1 MEFFSVLHP
10 YLRNQIQKIMKTF
23 FSIIAFMLVTALGPA
38 TQVVIKGTVTDGS
51 GNPLSGVVVMVK
63 GTNITAMTGVD
74 GTYAITISQEAK
86 ILLFSL
92 RGMKPLEELIS
103 GRTLINVT
111 MEPDN
116 TADIERKPDD
126 PVIPDKDKEEKRV
139 DEVLYYVVEED
150 VICESADAAV
160 YDRHVAAPAGAQMKS
175 AYYRHPHPVPQN
187 TESYTGIS
195 ENGYRDPLQEPYST
209 FSIDVDNA
217 SYSNVRRFINLGQE
231 VPADAVRIEEMINYF
246 RYDYPQPSG
255 EHPFSVYT
263 EAGICPWNNNH
274 YLLHIGLRGKDI
286 DRSELPPS
294 NLVFLIDV
302 SGSMNYPNKL
312 PLLKSAFSLL
322 INEQRETDRVA
333 MVVYA
338 GAAGVVLKSTP
349 GNRKETIMQAL
360 DNLQAGGSTAG
371 GAGLMLAYKIAEKN
385 FIKEGNNRII
395 LATDGDFN
403 VGVSDNASMEKL
415 VEQKRGLGIYMTVLG
430 FGMGNIKDD
439 KMEIIADKGNGN
451 YAYIDNIQEA
461 RRVLVQEFGGT
472 LFTIAKDVKFQIE
485 FNPAYVKAY
494 RLVGY
499 ENRLLADRDFN
510 DDTKDAGEM
519 GAGHTVTALYEIVPA
534 GSDETGLPTVDPLR
548 YQGKGVAGDVAGKGS
563 GSGEPAASGY
573 YDYRTESR
581 PSDERYPALK
591 DAPRELCNIKLRY
604 KDPDALTS
612 KLFSKTVDTDIKK
625 AGETTDRFRFSAAVA
640 EFGMI
645 LRDSKFRGTSTVED
659 VVSLA
664 SGARG
669 TDPDGYRAEFIRL
682 VQSAK

>member
-1 MEFFSVLHP
+1 
-10 YLRNQIQKIMKTF
+10 
-23 FSIIAFMLVTALGPA
+23 
-38 TQVVIKGTVTDGS
+38 
-51 GNPLSGVVVMVK
+51 
-63 GTNITAMTGVD
+63 
-74 GTYAITISQEAK
+74 
-86 ILLFSL
+86 
-92 RGMKPLEELIS
+92 
-103 GRTLINVT
+103 
-111 MEPDN
+111 
-116 TADIERKPDD
+116 
-126 PVIPDKDKEEKRV
+126 VIPDKDKEEKRV

-209 FSIDVDNA
+209 CSIAVDNA
-217 SYSNVRRFINLGQE
+217 SDSNVRRFITLGQE

-322 INEQRETDRVA
+322 INEQRETARVA
-333 MVVYA
+333 LVVYA
-338 GAAGVVLKSTP
+338 GAAGVVLESTP

>member
-1 MEFFSVLHP
+1 
-10 YLRNQIQKIMKTF
+10 
-23 FSIIAFMLVTALGPA
+23 MLVTTIGPA
-38 TQVVIKGTVTDGS
+38 TQVIIKGTVTDATGT
-51 GNPLSGVVVMVK
+51 PLSGVVVLVK
-63 GTNITAMTGVD
+63 GTNITAMTGTN
-74 GTYAITISQEAK
+74 GRYAITSGPEAK
-86 ILLFSL
+86 TLVFSL
-92 RGMKPLEELIS
+92 RGWKSLEEPIA
-103 GRTLINVT
+103 GRTIINVA
-111 MEPDN
+111 MEADPSVKSDSLASPDR
-116 TADIERKPDD
+116 AREVK
-126 PVIPDKDKEEKRV
+126 KEKQPAH
-139 DEVLYYVVEED
+139 DEVYAVAMEEVVM
-150 VICESADAAV
+150 ESAPAIA
-160 YDRHVAAPAGAQMKS
+160 YDRSAHVMGGVNAKAAWHHQP
-175 AYYRHPHPVPQN
+175 YTEPN
-187 TESYTGIS
+187 TESYADIS
-195 ENGYRDPLQEPYST
+195 ENGYRDPLREPYST

-246 RYDYPQPSG
+246 RYDYPKPSG

-263 EAGICPWNNNH
+263 EAGICPWNGNH
-274 YLLHIGLRGKDI
+274 YLLHVGLRGKDI

-302 SGSMNYPNKL
+302 SGSMDYPNKL
-312 PLLKSAFSLL
+312 PLLKSAFGMLV
-322 INEQRETDRVA
+322 NELREQDRVA

-338 GAAGVVLKSTP
+338 GAAGVVLESTP

-371 GAGLMLAYKIAEKN
+371 GAGLMLAYKIAERN
-385 FIKEGNNRII
+385 FVKGGNNRII

-403 VGVSDNASMEKL
+403 VGVSDNKSMEQL
-415 VEQKRGLGIYMTVLG
+415 VEEKRGLGIYMTVLG

-499 ENRLLADRDFN
+499 ENRLLADQDFN

-519 GAGHTVTALYEIVPA
+519 GAGHTVTALYEIIPA

-548 YQGKGVAGDVAGKGS
+548 YQGSRSGDLPGEVGRGDLSGEVGRGDGSRTIGRVYADDPVAG
-563 GSGEPAASGY
+563 
-573 YDYRTESR
+573 TSR
-581 PSDERYPALK
+581 SSRDERAGTN
-591 DAPRELCNIKLRY
+591 DVPRELCNIKLRY

-612 KLFSKTVDTDIKK
+612 KLFSKTVGTDIKK

-645 LRDSKFRGTSTVED
+645 LRDSKFRGSATTAD
-659 VVSLA
+659 VISLA
-664 SGARG
+664 TGARG
-669 TDPDGYRAEFIRL
+669 ADPDGYRAEFIRL
-682 VQSAK
+682 VQSAR

>member
-1 MEFFSVLHP
+1 
-10 YLRNQIQKIMKTF
+10 MKTIA
-23 FSIIAFMLVTALGPA
+23 SVIAFLLLTAAGPA
-38 TQVVIKGTVTDGS
+38 TQIVIKGTVTGTD
-51 GNPLSGVVVMVK
+51 NLPLSGVVVMIK
-63 GTNITAMTGVD
+63 GTNISAMTGTD
-74 GTYAITISQEAK
+74 GRYSITAGPEAK
-86 ILLFSL
+86 TLIFSL
-92 RGMKPLEELIS
+92 RGMKPLEEPIL
-103 GRTLINVT
+103 GRTVINVT
-111 MEPDN
+111 LEQETVVVTAMNGEPGKENKKDRKTERYVAME
-116 TADIERKPDD
+116 
-126 PVIPDKDKEEKRV
+126 
-139 DEVLYYVVEED
+139 VVE
-150 VICESADAAV
+150 CESLAGVA
-160 YDRHVAAPAGAQMKS
+160 YDQVAAAPGTAYAKS
-175 AYYRHPHPVPQN
+175 AWHNQPYIEQN
-187 TESYTGIS
+187 TESYAGIS
-195 ENGYRDPLQEPYST
+195 ENGYRDPLREPYST

-246 RYDYPQPSG
+246 KYDYPEPAG

-263 EAGICPWNNNH
+263 ETGVSPWNKNH
-274 YLLHIGLRGKDI
+274 YLLHIGLRAKDI

-294 NLVFLIDV
+294 NLVFLLDV

-322 INEQRETDRVA
+322 LNELREEDRVA
-333 MVVYA
+333 IVVYA
-338 GAAGVVLKSTP
+338 GAAGVVLESTP
-349 GNRKETIMQAL
+349 GNKKEIIRQAL

-385 FIKEGNNRII
+385 FIKGGNNRII

-403 VGVSDNASMEKL
+403 VGVSDNASMEQL
-415 VEQKRGLGIYMTVLG
+415 VEKQRGLGIYMTVLG

-461 RRVLVQEFGGT
+461 RRVLVQEFGRT
-472 LFTIAKDVKFQIE
+472 LFTVAKDVKFQVE
-485 FNPAYVKAY
+485 FNPADVKAY

-499 ENRLLADRDFN
+499 ENRLLADKDFN

-519 GAGHTVTALYEIVPA
+519 GAGHTVTALYEIIPA
-534 GSDETGLPTVDPLR
+534 GSDETGFPTVDPLR
-548 YQGKGVAGDVAGKGS
+548 YQGKGTAGAAAGKGS
-563 GSGEPAASGY
+563 GEPTVDGYHGSGT
-573 YDYRTESR
+573 DESR
-581 PSDERYPALK
+581 PSEEMRLSLK
-591 DAPRELCNIKLRY
+591 DAPRELCNIKLRD
-604 KDPDALTS
+604 KEPDGLTS
-612 KLFSKTVDTDIKK
+612 KLFSKTVGTDIKK

-645 LRDSKFRGTSTVED
+645 LRNSKYSGNATVED